1 MSSGEKLFAVG
12 NVSDQLLQS
21 RHRVLRSTQIR
32 DLHEREATPEQIEA
46 IPPSFEVL
54 DHLLCWCTVLPL
66 PNPVTRVARSGHTI
80 RNGQYQTLD
89 RDALRR

>member
-89 RDALRR
+89 RNALRR

>member
-12 NVSDQLLQS
+12 NVSDQLFKPGY
-21 RHRVLRSTQIR
+21 RVLRSTQIR
-32 DLHEREATPEQIEA
+32 DLHERESSPEQIEA

-54 DHLLCWCTVLPL
+54 DHLLCWSTVLPL
-66 PNPVTRVARSGHTI
+66 SGPVTRVARSGHTI

-89 RDALRR
+89 RNALRR

>member
-1 MSSGEKLFAVG
+1 MSSGEKLFTIG
-12 NVSDQLLQS
+12 NVGDQLFKPGY
-21 RHRVLRSTQIR
+21 RVLRSTQISH
-32 DLHEREATPEQIEA
+32 LHERITIPEQIEA

-89 RDALRR
+89 RNALRR